1 METRTRL
8 RNALFVLLIVF
19 IVASSGYRLLGRD
32 VSWLDAIYMT
42 VITLTSV
49 GYGEIVDT
57 SHSHV
62 LRVFNIFVLI
72 FGLGIMLYVFSIATA
87 FVVEGDL
94 SRLFWK
100 NKMLKRIKELRNHT
114 IICGAGTTGLRVVE
128 ELQKTRRDMVVIDTT
143 PALL

>member
-1 METRTRL
+1 M
-8 RNALFVLLIVF
+8 
-19 IVASSGYRLLGRD
+19 VATSGYRLLGHN

-42 VITLTSV
+42 VVTLTSV
-49 GYGEIVDT
+49 GYQEIVPTHDNPA
-57 SHSHV
+57 
-62 LRVFNIFVLI
+62 LRIFNIFILV
-72 FGLGIMLYVFSIATA
+72 FGLGIMLYAFSIATA

-100 NKMLKRIKELRNHT
+100 NKMLKRIKGLRKHT